1 LPRIDRLAT
10 LYAFRPWQRLT
21 GRAGKGIP
29 ILMYHSIST
38 MQPGRPH
45 PYYWT
50 HTAPA
55 VFADQMRFLSQQ
67 GYAAVSLEEAVSSI
81 VARHSSMQSSSPV
94 ASHSSLVTRRSP
106 LVVITFDDGYQD
118 FYTQAFP
125 ILRQHG
131 FSATVYLPTGFI
143 GDGAHSLNGFPCLTW
158 SQASELHRAGI
169 DFGSHTVTHPR
180 LSTVSES
187 QLRHEVEHSKN
198 TIQDRLGAPVTS
210 FAYPYAFP
218 EADRAFT
225 ARLRGLL
232 QSAGYL
238 NGVSTIIGAASAT
251 ADRFFLPRL
260 PVNSADDLPFF
271 QAKLEG
277 AYNWLHAVQYAQ
289 KAGRF
294 RLAAQF

>member
-1 LPRIDRLAT
+1 MPRIDRLAT

-38 MQPGRPH
+38 MPPCRPH

-55 VFADQMRFLSQQ
+55 VFADQMRFLSRQ

-81 VARHSSMQSSSPV
+81 AARQSSLQLSSP
-94 ASHSSLVTRRSP
+94 AARRSSP
-106 LVVITFDDGYQD
+106 VVITFDDGYQD

-143 GDGAHSLNGFPCLTW
+143 GDGARRLNGLPCLTW

-187 QLRHEVEHSKN
+187 QLRHEVEHSRN

-232 QSAGYL
+232 QSAGYH
-238 NGVSTIIGAASAT
+238 NGVSTIIGAASA
-251 ADRFFLPRL
+251 ADDRFFLRRL